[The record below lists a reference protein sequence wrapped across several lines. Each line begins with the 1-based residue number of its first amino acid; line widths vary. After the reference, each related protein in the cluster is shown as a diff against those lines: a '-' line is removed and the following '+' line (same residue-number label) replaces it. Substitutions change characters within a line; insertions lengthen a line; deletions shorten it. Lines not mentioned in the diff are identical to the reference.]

1 MESDEPIVG
10 TIDERIRNLVMDECL
25 VRYDD
30 KYGLKKGMRGIGIGL
45 GAVTQDGKR
54 KKSELVMWRGLISYN
69 NGDKGDWNVLLSLFL
84 GDVAALNIYGRELH
98 LCNFLYDIITD
109 FLSHDKTRERVMMD
123 GFSEDTIEKRL
134 DYILGHS
141 HKTEKGTP
149 YKGVK
154 QKIGRIVRKKMENIE
169 RDLIEMA
176 EAERCLY
183 DAISHT
189 RLDYL

>member
-1 MESDEPIVG
+1 MKSHDPVAG

-30 KYGLKKGMRGIGIGL
+30 KYKLQKGMRGIGIGL
-45 GAVTQDGKR
+45 GAVTKDGK
-54 KKSELVMWRGLISYN
+54 KKKTELVMWRGLISYN
-69 NGDKGDWNVLLSLFL
+69 NGNKEDWNVLLSSFL
-84 GDVAALNIYGRELH
+84 GDVASLEIYGRELH

-109 FLSHDKTRERVMMD
+109 FLSHDKTRERVVMD
-123 GFSEDTIEKRL
+123 GFSEDAIEERL
-134 DYILGHS
+134 DYILKHS

-154 QKIGRIVRKKMENIE
+154 QRIGRIVRKEMEKID
-169 RDLIEMA
+169 RGLIEMV

-183 DAISHT
+183 DVISHT
-189 RLDYL
+189 RHYL